1 MANMSYKESYNLTGA
16 LQLENLRIKFEKA
29 KSECIQPRIRKNR
42 FVDSFTNPSFVE
54 DLIDKNQ
61 TTNFDDMF

>member
-1 MANMSYKESYNLTGA
+1 M
-16 LQLENLRIKFEKA
+16 KFEKA

-42 FVDSFTNPSFVE
+42 FVDSFTNPAFAE
-54 DLIDKNQ
+54 EIMDKNK